1 MPKSLLT
8 HSYEDLL
15 TVAAAL
21 VAKAKET
28 MSVVV
33 TSLETIGLVGDGLV
47 MVSPEDTPEMVK
59 NEILDALAS

>member
-15 TVAAAL
+15 TVAGAL
-21 VAKAKET
+21 VVKAKET